1 MPLSFKCLLLI
12 KGSLLDPKI
21 EIPPPPPLCL
31 LDHLCSLYIIL
42 QEKMQRLALRRHLD
56 QLSEQVLEKGYLVSQ
71 FR

>member
-12 KGSLLDPKI
+12 KSSLLDPKI
-21 EIPPPPPLCL
+21 EIPPPLCL
-31 LDHLCSLYIIL
+31 LDHLCPLYIIL